1 MSVGSWTKS
10 TSGYTTQGNWIG
22 VSSSSTGQYCIA
34 SNNQDTHIWISS
46 DYGVS

>member
-22 VSSSSTGQYCIA
+22 VA
-34 SNNQDTHIWISS
+34 SNSS
-46 DYGVS
+46 FRMV